1 MLAHLIED
9 ALMAARPGRS
19 TRKLSGAILGTTA
32 ALSAMVAGAVV
43 LSRSV
48 HRVKVEGG
56 SMAPALLPGDC
67 LVVVRPAHR
76 GLPLFSAKEPWLK
89 PGEVVAVRDPR
100 HPGRILVK
108 RVARVDGDGA
118 SLEVL
123 GDASHAS
130 TDSRTFGPVPMSSVL
145 GRAVYRYAPPGRTGG
160 GPWVAGYDR
169 G

>member
-1 MLAHLIED
+1 
-9 ALMAARPGRS
+9 MAARPGRS
-19 TRKLSGAILGTTA
+19 TRTPSGAILGAAA
-32 ALSAMVAGAVV
+32 ALSAVTAGALV

-67 LVVVRPAHR
+67 LLVVKPDHPKF
-76 GLPLFSAKEPWLK
+76 PLFPAREPGLK

-108 RVARVDGDGA
+108 RVARVDRDA
-118 SLEVL
+118 DMLEVL

-145 GRAVYRYAPPGRTGG
+145 GRAVYRYAPPGRTGR
-160 GPWVAGYDR
+160 GPWMAGYDR

>member
-1 MLAHLIED
+1 
-9 ALMAARPGRS
+9 MAARPDGS
-19 TRKLSGAILGTTA
+19 TRKPSGAILVAVA
-32 ALSAMVAGAVV
+32 ALSAVVAGGVL

-67 LVVVRPAHR
+67 LLVVRPAHR
-76 GLPLFSAKEPWLK
+76 RFPLFSAQRPGLE

-100 HPGRILVK
+100 HPGRVLVK
-108 RVARVDGDGA
+108 RVARVDRDSA

-145 GRAVYRYAPPGRTGG
+145 GRAVYRYAPPGRTGR